1 MFRISFTMTLSE
13 SPTEGLG
20 PPPRPPGPQGGL
32 SPGSLF
38 LGRYRIEGLLGRG
51 GFGGVYC
58 ARDEHLQRRVALKVV
73 HKVRGG
79 EDGDLDSLLSEARTV
94 ARLDHPHIVPVYD
107 AGVEQG
113 VPWIVS
119 RLVAGRNLR
128 EVLQD
133 RGPLSREMVLRLVL
147 QAASA
152 LAQAHERGIVHRDI
166 KPGNLLLETRNDG
179 SEHLWITDFG
189 IAKLL
194 REAAETTDVAVG
206 TPAYMA
212 PEQIS
217 GGLLDGRTD
226 LFALGCV
233 AAELLTGHRVFDGS
247 SIPERVPAAMLAW
260 LEERAGA
267 EVTAVLHRCLAPR
280 PEDRWPTLQ
289 NLEKELRPLVGAV
302 APRRTRAWWPF
313 RRRPAVF
320 WDQPVVVE
328 GVRKRY
334 GFGRP
339 VLNGIDLT
347 IEKGAV
353 YALLGRNGCG
363 KTTLIRTLLGI
374 YRQDAGHISIFGR
387 DPQGGDPEILRRV
400 GFVPDTLAVDTSMR
414 VREILDFTARFY
426 PRWDRAWCHQLLA
439 RYDLPL
445 EPKIRSLSRGMQT
458 KVSLVLALAHRPALL
473 VLDDATLGLDAIAL
487 AELMETVQDVVREE
501 GSTALLASHNYEEME
516 QLATHIG
523 ILRDGRIELSDRLE
537 NLRRKVREVRLI
549 FHQDVP
555 DLRSVSGFR
564 ITKTEGRK
572 VTGWT
577 VNADATLAE
586 LRKLKP
592 EEISSQEL
600 SLREMFVG
608 FLR

>member
-1 MFRISFTMTLSE
+1 MTLSE

-20 PPPRPPGPQGGL
+20 PPPSPPEPQGGL

-38 LGRYRIEGLLGRG
+38 LGRYRIEGLLGCG
-51 GFGGVYC
+51 GFGGVYR
-58 ARDEHLQRRVALKVV
+58 ARDEHLQRPVALKVV

-79 EDGDLDSLLSEARTV
+79 EDGDLDALLAEARTV

-107 AGVEQG
+107 AGVERG

-128 EVLQD
+128 EVLRD
-133 RGPLSREMVLRLVL
+133 RGPLPREAVLRLVL

-152 LAQAHERGIVHRDI
+152 LAQAHERGIVHRDV

-194 REAAETTDVAVG
+194 REAAETTDVVVG

-212 PEQIS
+212 PEQMS
-217 GGLLDGRTD
+217 GGPLDGRTD

-233 AAELLTGHRVFDGS
+233 AAELLTGQRVFDGS
-247 SIPERVPAAMLAW
+247 SLPERVPASMLAR

-267 EVTAVLHRCLAPR
+267 EVTAVLHRCLAFR

-289 NLEKELRPLVGAV
+289 NLEEELRPLAGAA
-302 APRRTRAWWPF
+302 APRRTRAFWPF

-320 WDQPVVVE
+320 WDQPVIVE

-374 YRQDAGHISIFGR
+374 YRRDAGHISIFGR
-387 DPQGGDPEILRRV
+387 DPQGGDPKILRWV
-400 GFVPDTLAVDTSMR
+400 GFVPDTLAVDTGMR
-414 VREILDFTARFY
+414 VREVLDFTARFY

-473 VLDDATLGLDAIAL
+473 ILDDATLGLDAIAL
-487 AELMETVQDVVREE
+487 AELTETIQDVVREE

-516 QLATHIG
+516 QLATHVG
-523 ILRDGRIELSDRLE
+523 VLRDGRIELSDRLE
-537 NLRRKVREVRLI
+537 NLRRKVREVRLT

-555 DLRSVSGFR
+555 DLRGISGFR
-564 ITKTEGRK
+564 ITKTEGRR
-572 VTGWT
+572 VTGWA
-577 VNADATLAE
+577 VDADATLAE